1 MITVTSISFK
11 NAPLSCSWS
20 LSVSRSLARSVF
32 VPDESR
38 GVVEVLGG
46 VLERKVGGGVGS
58 LGDVLPPERCLSPCK
73 AGQQAVT
80 AHRPCTHT
88 GLHSLP
94 MQHAVMHNLQ
104 QYTSCC
110 SSHAYHNARLH
121 WPPTQD
127 AVIHNLS
134 FQAMHTYTA
143 ALATDATCSDTSNT
157 LALAMHIATHGCT
170 GY

>member
-1 MITVTSISFK
+1 MIIVTSISFK
-11 NAPLSCSWS
+11 NALLSCSRS
-20 LSVSRSLARSVF
+20 LSVSQSLAWSVF

-46 VLERKVGGGVGS
+46 VLEWKVGGGVGS
-58 LGDVLPPERCLSPCK
+58 LGDVLPHERRLLPCK

-88 GLHSLP
+88 GLHWLP
-94 MQHAVMHNLQ
+94 TQHAVTHNLQ

-110 SSHAYHNARLH
+110 SSHAYYDTRLH
-121 WPPTQD
+121 WLPTQD

-134 FQAMHTYTA
+134 FKPCTHTLLHWLLMQHA
-143 ALATDATCSDTSNT
+143 VIHL
-157 LALAMHIATHGCT
+157 LL
-170 GY
+170 